1 LRRVAAG
8 ASEAIDKSRL
18 LDLLPRSDRDHLLE
32 ACTQV
37 ELKFAE
43 VIREPGERIR
53 HVYFPINCSLSLIAP
68 TDARTGLEIA
78 VIGNEGVLGVSVA
91 CGIHTGSQRTLVTG
105 GGSAWRLSAAAFC
118 SEFER
123 SPAVQ
128 RLMTR
133 YIYVVL
139 AQFSQAAV
147 CTNFHDLGA
156 RLARWLLVMA
166 DRSRSEELDITQQ
179 LVSSMLGVR
188 REGITLAASALQKRK
203 LIRYARGHLTI
214 LDRDG
219 LQAAACA
226 CYPAAKKAHLLEY
239 PGIAFTP

>member
-1 LRRVAAG
+1 VPASIAPAAI
-8 ASEAIDKSRL
+8 AKNRL
-18 LDLLPRSDRDHLLE
+18 LERLPRTDREHLLA

-37 ELKFAE
+37 ELQFAQ

-53 HVYFPINCSLSLIAP
+53 HVYFPITCCLSLIAP
-68 TDARTGLEIA
+68 MDARAGLEIA
-78 VIGNEGVLGVSVA
+78 VIGNEGVFGVSVA
-91 CGIHTGSQRTLVTG
+91 CGIDTGSHRTLVTG
-105 GGSAWRLSAAAFC
+105 GGSAWRMSAAAFC
-118 SEFER
+118 GEFDR
-123 SPAVQ
+123 SPAVR

-133 YIYVVL
+133 YIYVVM

-147 CTNFHDLGA
+147 CTNFHDLRA
-156 RLARWLLVMA
+156 RLARWLLVMC

-179 LVSSMLGVR
+179 LISSMLGVR

-214 LDRDG
+214 LNREG

-226 CYPAAKKAHLLEY
+226 CYSAAKKAHLLEY
-239 PGIAFTP
+239 PGVTFTP